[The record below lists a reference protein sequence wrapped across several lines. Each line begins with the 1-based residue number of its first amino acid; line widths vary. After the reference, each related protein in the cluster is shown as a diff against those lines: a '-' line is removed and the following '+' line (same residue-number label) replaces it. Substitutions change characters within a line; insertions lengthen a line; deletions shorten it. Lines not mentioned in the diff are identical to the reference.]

1 MKECTHPAICNGVCL
16 VCHKNVPMS
25 APKVEPVETV
35 TGEPETPDKTQETPK
50 KATRK
55 RKTQN
60 G

>member
-16 VCHKNVPMS
+16 VCHKNVVMS
-25 APKVEPVETV
+25 AARPDPVETATEEV
-35 TGEPETPDKTQETPK
+35 KTPDKTQETPK